1 MTPAGFPHSDIPG
14 STRICRYPRLFAAYH
29 VLHRLLV
36 PRHPPCALSSLT
48 GHPSVLVA
56 LTRFSYS
63 VVKDQAT
70 TFRSGARVAQ
80 CAGCERHLCRI
91 ASRIYRRRGAG
102 IFEAAHPLLAARAG
116 GDSGSRTRNLR
127 LAKPALCQLS
137 YIPGRED
144 VSTIRGRGSERWRGG
159 GPEWTRT
166 THLALIRRA
175 L

>member
-63 VVKDQAT
+63 VVKDQAAT
-70 TFRSGARVAQ
+70 SRSRSSRRARGAS
-80 CAGCERHLCRI
+80 CERHRSGRSVHPQ
-91 ASRIYRRRGAG
+91 APETARGGLDATDL
-102 IFEAAHPLLAARAG
+102 FSLLAG
-116 GDSGSRTRNLR
+116 GDS
-127 LAKPALCQLS
+127 
-137 YIPGRED
+137 
-144 VSTIRGRGSERWRGG
+144 
-159 GPEWTRT
+159 
-166 THLALIRRA
+166 
-175 L
+175 

>member
-56 LTRFSYS
+56 LLPVSLIRLSKTRPRPFGRELAS
-63 VVKDQAT
+63 
-70 TFRSGARVAQ
+70 RRARVASET
-80 CAGCERHLCRI
+80 CVG
-91 ASRIYRRRGAG
+91 SRRGSTGADGAG
-102 IFEAAHPLLAARAG
+102 ILEAFHSLLAALAG

-137 YIPGRED
+137 YIPGGE
-144 VSTIRGRGSERWRGG
+144 VS
-159 GPEWTRT
+159 
-166 THLALIRRA
+166 RRSA
-175 L
+175 VADRSAG